1 MFSHLVESD
10 VHTGE
15 LKRRGTFFLLTLA
28 AYALL
33 FMAGGVAGVYAYQ
46 AHIEDQNLEL
56 VALVPP
62 EMEERKPSE
71 PPTIR
76 REYTPAPANTSGV
89 RNTGGFVRTPPSNT
103 SPDPTK
109 ISGAAQG
116 STTQMPPEIQSGGNR
131 SYSVD
136 SGVFNP
142 NGDPN
147 SSSSNSTGGNR
158 GGGTIDEPP
167 PATPR
172 KPPEAK
178 QKTIVSLG
186 VITSQAISK
195 PEPIYPPLAKAA
207 GVEGTVTV
215 EILIDETGHVLT
227 AHATN
232 GHPLLKQEAERAA
245 LRTRFSPTLLS
256 NQAVKA
262 KGVIT
267 FNFIL
272 RR

>member
-15 LKRRGTFFLLTLA
+15 FKRRGTFFLLTLA

-33 FMAGGVAGVYAYQ
+33 FTAAGVAGVYAYQ
-46 AHIEDQNLEL
+46 ARIEDQNLEL

-62 EMEERKPSE
+62 ETEEPRVRETQP
-71 PPTIR
+71 IR
-76 REYTPAPANTSGV
+76 RTNTPAATNA
-89 RNTGGFVRTPPSNT
+89 TGARGAGGLVRTPPSNT

-109 ISGAAQG
+109 ISGAAKG
-116 STTQMPPEIQSGGNR
+116 STTQMPPEIQEGRNR
-131 SYSVD
+131 PFGIDNGTY
-136 SGVFNP
+136 NP

-147 SSSSNSTGGNR
+147 SSSSSSTNNTR
-158 GGGTIDEPP
+158 GGGIIDEPP
-167 PATPR
+167 PATP
-172 KPPEAK
+172 KKQPEPK
-178 QKTIVSLG
+178 KTIVSLG

-195 PEPIYPPLAKAA
+195 PDPVYPPLAKAA
-207 GVEGTVTV
+207 GVEGTVSV
-215 EILIDETGHVLT
+215 EILIDEAGHVIS
-227 AHATN
+227 AHATS
-232 GHPLLKQEAERAA
+232 GHPLLRQEAERAA
-245 LRTRFSPTLLS
+245 TRTRFSPTLLS
-256 NQAVKA
+256 NQPVKA